1 LVLLQ
6 QRKQNINYHQ
16 NTFFSATLDAQK
28 LKGHL
33 IEIPEEDPEGKE
45 FSSSPFIQSGE
56 GKKLMWDFHLD
67 F

>member
-1 LVLLQ
+1 
-6 QRKQNINYHQ
+6 
-16 NTFFSATLDAQK
+16 LDAQK